1 MIFWSQRFLLNTSYH
16 ETKLI
21 NIEKVQKWILARKQ
35 ILSSKIETKNSLLN
49 LGKPSKKKVIFHTL
63 VGWVGL
69 KKLFSIKNKNK
80 KHGLKMPKIA

>member
-35 ILSSKIETKNSLLN
+35 ILSSKIEPKNSLLN
-49 LGKPSKKKVIFHTL
+49 LGTPSKKNRIFHDI
-63 VGWVGL
+63 VQKGG
-69 KKLFSIKNKNK
+69 
-80 KHGLKMPKIA
+80 

>member
-63 VGWVGL
+63 VGLGGFEKVIFH
-69 KKLFSIKNKNK
+69 KKK
-80 KHGLKMPKIA
+80 

>member
-35 ILSSKIETKNSLLN
+35 ILSSKIEPKNSLLN
-49 LGKPSKKKVIFHTL
+49 LGKPSKKKSNFPYFSGVGGFEKVIFH
-63 VGWVGL
+63 
-69 KKLFSIKNKNK
+69 KKK
-80 KHGLKMPKIA
+80 